1 MKTKTTIQILL
12 LVVSFFSL
20 SFDPPAGWFKA
31 GTDPDKY
38 DMGVD
43 TIAGYSGGSA
53 ATIKST
59 LNKINGYGTL
69 MQNSKSDKF
78 LGKRIRMSCWLKTK
92 NVVNWASLWFRVD
105 GLNSNIPL
113 AFDNMRNR
121 PVSGT
126 ADWRKYDI
134 VIDVAPNASNLAYG
148 ALLYGT
154 GQIWFS
160 NITFETVDNSV
171 QTTDLLAI
179 PNTVQTEPT
188 NLNFE
193 KK

>member
-1 MKTKTTIQILL
+1 MKTKTTLQLL
-12 LVVSFFSL
+12 LFIASFFSL
-20 SFDPPAGWFKA
+20 SFDLPAGWFKA

-43 TIAGYSGGSA
+43 TIAGYSGGNA
-53 ATIKST
+53 ATIKS
-59 LNKINGYGTL
+59 NASKISGYGTL
-69 MQNSKSDKF
+69 MQNSKPDKF
-78 LGKRIRMSCWLKTK
+78 LGKRVRMSCWLKTK
-92 NVVNWASLWFRVD
+92 NVVNWSSLWFRVD
-105 GLNSNIPL
+105 ELNSNIPI

-126 ADWRKYDI
+126 TDWRKYEI
-134 VIDVAPNASNLAYG
+134 VIDVPPNASNLAYG
-148 ALLYGT
+148 ALLYGA

-160 NITFETVDNSV
+160 NVAFEVVDNSV
-171 QTTDLLAI
+171 ATTDLLAI
-179 PNTVQTEPT
+179 PNAIQPEPT